1 MKPVRDSKSVL
12 TDLKNVLY
20 MPFKYE
26 THLDGS
32 GDYRCTM
39 DMLRQVKKVIQDAID
54 LIEYLIRERDSL
66 MDLLED
72 NNGDN

>member
-39 DMLRQVKKVIQDAID
+39 DMLRQIKKTVEDAKD

-66 MDLLED
+66 LDLLED
-72 NNGDN
+72 SHGDV